1 MKLLLLMLSMNLFAE
16 LEPNTIM
23 LDLTMAPQSFLALEG
38 KERCK
43 DWGHKAQER
52 ANAVCF
58 AYRHISAVE
67 LGFTTM
73 ESDLDYL
80 MKAKN
85 YGFIEIDPKI
95 YECKKPRRHPIYLK
109 QTKFVKINCLTL

>member
-1 MKLLLLMLSMNLFAE
+1 MKFIILFLTLNAYAE
-16 LEPNTIM
+16 LEPNTVM
-23 LDLTMAPQSFLALEG
+23 LDMTMAPQSFLALEG
-38 KERCK
+38 RERCK
-43 DWGHKAQER
+43 DQGHRAQER
-52 ANAVCF
+52 ANAVCN
-58 AYRHISAVE
+58 AYRHLTAVE

-80 MKAKN
+80 MKAQG
-85 YGFIEIDPKI
+85 YDFVEIDPKI